1 MSKSETI
8 KVKSLDSPDETRTF
22 DHGKIEIANID
33 GFTVGRLTLEPG
45 WSWSKAV
52 KPLAKTPSCLVQHTG
67 YCIAGHMKVVHDD
80 STVQEITAGDMYMIR
95 PRHEAWI
102 VGDETFVGIDLA
114 SSIQQFAKEVPLFF
128 HMSNPDDTNEF

>member
-1 MSKSETI
+1 MSQSETV

-33 GFTVGRLTLEPG
+33 GFTVARLTLEPG
-45 WSWSKAV
+45 WSWSKTV

-67 YCIAGHMKVVHDD
+67 YCISGHMKVVHDD
-80 STVQEITAGDMYMIR
+80 STVQEITAGDMYMIH
-95 PRHEAWI
+95 PGHDAWI

-114 SSIQQFAKEVPLFF
+114 SSAQQFSKEAALFF
-128 HMSNPDDTNEF
+128 HMPKPDDTNEV